1 MARSKTFLA
10 ALVVLLTLPAAG
22 AARAAEC
29 ADPQTQTDMNACA
42 AQKFEAADAALNE
55 AWPKVLE
62 YYRALDAELSDDL
75 KGAEAAL
82 LEAQRTWIVFR
93 DAHCASVG
101 FAARGGTMEPLLVTS
116 CKADLTRERT
126 DQLLALLGDK

>member
-1 MARSKTFLA
+1 MARSEMSMA
-10 ALVVLLTLPAAG
+10 ALVVLLTLPGAAG
-22 AARAAEC
+22 AAEC
-29 ADPQTQTDMNACA
+29 ADPQTQAEMNACA
-42 AQKFEAADAALNE
+42 AQTFEEADAALNE

-62 YYRALDAELSDDL
+62 YYRALDSELSDDL
-75 KGAEAAL
+75 KGAEEAL

>member
-1 MARSKTFLA
+1 MARSDMFMA
-10 ALVVLLTLPAAG
+10 ALVVLLTLPSVAW
-22 AARAAEC
+22 AAEC
-29 ADPQTQTDMNACA
+29 ADPQTQAEMNACA
-42 AQKFEAADAALNE
+42 AQTFEEADAALNE

-75 KGAEAAL
+75 KGAEEAL